1 MASGIII
8 IDKSPGWTS
17 QDVAAKLRGIFSER
31 RVGHGGTLDPMA
43 TGVLP
48 IFLGRATRAVEFA
61 EADAKQYIAGLRLGV
76 ETDTQDIT
84 GTVLRE
90 TCSTVTQADLEA
102 VLPRFTGAL
111 SQLPPMYSAIKVNGQ
126 KLYDIARRGGE
137 VERKPRQI
145 TIHSLKLADNSHL
158 EQGDFCLDV
167 TCSKG
172 TYIRT
177 LCHDIGE
184 ALGVGGTMSSL
195 RRVRAGRF
203 HLDDALTLDEI
214 AAAAAEGR
222 AEHLLLPLDSL
233 FFDRESLV
241 LTEKQTKRTLVGGQ
255 FSVAAPDGTY
265 RFYAPDGAFLALG
278 KVEQGT
284 ASTIKSFFEV

>member
-1 MASGIII
+1 MNGIIL
-8 IDKSPGWTS
+8 IDKPRDWTS
-17 QDVAAKLRGIFSER
+17 HDVVGKLRRLLQER
-31 RVGHGGTLDPMA
+31 RIGHSGTLDPLA
-43 TGVLP
+43 TGLLVV
-48 IFLGRATRAVEFA
+48 FVGRATRAVEFA

-84 GTVLRE
+84 GTILTE
-90 TCSTVTQADLEA
+90 TECCVTQEELKA
-102 VLPRFTGAL
+102 VLPRFMGEI
-111 SQLPPMYSAIKVNGQ
+111 SQIPPMYSALKVNGQ
-126 KLYDIARRGGE
+126 KLYDIARKGGE

-145 TIHSLKLADNSHL
+145 TIHSLELVDNSHL
-158 EQGDFCLDV
+158 EEGDYCLDV

-195 RRVRAGRF
+195 RRVRAGGF
-203 HLDDALTLDEI
+203 HLRDALTIEQV
-214 AAAAAEGR
+214 AAAAEAGE
-222 AEHLLLPLDSL
+222 AEKLLLPVDTL
-233 FFDRESLV
+233 FAQHEK
-241 LTEKQTKRTLVGGQ
+241 LTLTDKQTKRTLVGGQ
-255 FSVAAPDGTY
+255 FSVGVSDGTY